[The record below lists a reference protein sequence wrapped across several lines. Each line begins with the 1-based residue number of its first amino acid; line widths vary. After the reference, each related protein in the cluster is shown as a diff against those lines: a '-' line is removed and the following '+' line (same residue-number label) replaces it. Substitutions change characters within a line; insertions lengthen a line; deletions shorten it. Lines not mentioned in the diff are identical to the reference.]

1 MNRDLLLPYRD
12 SADGPICEYA
22 FKIRKKKNSVRQCFK
37 APTLTVVQYST
48 YMETQSLFVYL
59 SPNPLGPTESTGL
72 PLCVEI
78 KIFFFCRTKISKS
91 LMFYFFVK
99 KVY

>member
-22 FKIRKKKNSVRQCFK
+22 FKIRKKKKFRSAMFQSPNADCC
-37 APTLTVVQYST
+37 TVQYIHGDP
-48 YMETQSLFVYL
+48 EPVCLPFTQSIRSNRIHGTPVVRRDQDL
-59 SPNPLGPTESTGL
+59 
-72 PLCVEI
+72 
-78 KIFFFCRTKISKS
+78 FFCRTKISKS